1 MIEIGLTTFK
11 EHGKLLNKSFL
22 ALSDYASLFPVVEM
36 NTSFYGIKQP
46 TVSQKWVDETPESFS
61 FSVKAFKV
69 MTKHAKIEEFYQS
82 EEEMDDAFKLFLMP
96 LIQQNRLSTILC
108 QFPSFFIC
116 NKPNV
121 EYLRKLRLRFKEFPM
136 AIEFRSGTWYNDSVK
151 QDMIEFMKQYHYTLV
166 TVDEPQVAHHSV
178 PFLPKVTTKDYAYL
192 RLHGRNKRYWTE
204 KSGDWRKKRTLY
216 RYSDSELNELA
227 KDIKQIEAKKIV
239 VVFNN
244 NSGGDAGENALTLKN
259 MLAIDYKGL
268 NPTQLNLF

>member
-22 ALSDYASLFPVVEM
+22 TLADYASLFPVVEM

-69 MTKHAKIEEFYQS
+69 MTKHAKLEEFYQS

-116 NKPNV
+116 NKQNV

-136 AIEFRSGTWYNDSVK
+136 AIEFRSGTWYNESVR

-178 PFLPKVTTKDYAYL
+178 PFLPKVTTEDYAYL

-216 RYSDSELNELA
+216 RYSDIELNELA
-227 KDIKQIEAKKIV
+227 KAIKQIEAEKTV